1 MHRVF
6 AHRPLRATLTAV
18 LALLSIAVVASPA
31 TANIPAPITKTNPIR
46 VPALGNATDGTLT
59 TRVTYSDTAATAT
72 ASTGSTISL
81 GSGWLFRL
89 QTCVAYHL
97 NGTPPTSRCAERTF
111 DTRGN
116 TGSVFTFAPTVTLS
130 GRPRPTTQPWGY
142 LTPYTEVLYLSGST
156 WVVAAQSWPDNGLQ
170 GAGIAVA
177 AQGQNIGTLPPNGT
191 VTLDG
196 PFTSAINNGQPDS
209 ICTANPTVSD
219 GSPLPAGVST
229 SHPAFTGAPTY
240 YEVGL
245 PSGHYAGQ
253 SPRGVMLVLH
263 GGGWAKTGVGAVQF
277 VRADAQ
283 RWRNRGWETVNF
295 TYRSCGQSL
304 DDALW
309 FYDKA
314 RAWFDPRVQIC
325 ALGTSAGGHLSLLIG
340 AYRSGLYCVV
350 SQAGPTD
357 LRIIQNELAYDTVT
371 GLHDQTLGGRWV
383 HNLAAGAF
391 GEENLAQFSPAALA
405 SPSLNATRVLQAF
418 SADDPLVSFQ
428 QAADLAGAMRLVNAT
443 AYVDNVQLAAGTIP
457 FAHGRVTQAAL
468 TDFYARERQLV
479 APLTAPVATPVT
491 PPTATPITPPLATPV
506 SPPTATPITPPAD
519 TPLDT
524 P

>member
-1 MHRVF
+1 MTAMLCLNRMQRVF
-6 AHRPLRATLTAV
+6 AYRPLRATLTAA
-18 LALLSIAVVASPA
+18 LALGSVAVVASPA
-31 TANIPAPITKTNPIR
+31 AANIPAPITKTSPVR
-46 VPALGNATDGTLT
+46 VPAAGNATDGTLT
-59 TRVTYSDTAATAT
+59 TKVTYGETDATAT
-72 ASTGSTISL
+72 ASTGATISL

-97 NGTPPTSRCAERTF
+97 NGTPPTSRCAERSV
-111 DTRGN
+111 DTRAN
-116 TGSVFTFAPTVTLS
+116 PGSVVTYAPRVTLS
-130 GRPRPTTQPWGY
+130 RQPRPTTQPWGY
-142 LTPYTEVLYLSGST
+142 FTTYTEVLYLSGSS
-156 WVVAAQSWPDNGLQ
+156 WFVAAHSWPDDGLQ
-170 GAGIAVA
+170 GAGTAVA
-177 AQGQNIGTLPPNGT
+177 AQGQDSGTLPPNGT

-196 PFTSAINNGQPDS
+196 PFTSAVNSGQPDS

-229 SHPAFTGAPTY
+229 NHPAFPGAPGY

-263 GGGWAKTGVGAVQF
+263 GGGWAKTGVGAVEF

-304 DDALW
+304 DDTLW
-309 FYDKA
+309 FYDHA
-314 RAWFDPRVQIC
+314 RAWFDPGLNIC
-325 ALGTSAGGHLSLLIG
+325 ALGTSAGGHLALLIG
-340 AYRSGLYCVV
+340 ANRPGLYCVV
-350 SQAGPTD
+350 NQAGPTD
-357 LRIIQNELAYDTVT
+357 LRIIQNEFAYDTTT
-371 GLHDQTLGGRWV
+371 GLYDQTLGGRWV
-383 HNLAAGAF
+383 HNLASGAF
-391 GEENLAQFSPAALA
+391 GEENLDRFSPAALA
-405 SPSLNATRVLQAF
+405 SPTLSATRVLQAF
-418 SADDPLVSFQ
+418 SADDPLVPFQ
-428 QAADLAGAMRLVNAT
+428 QAADLASAMQAANPG

-457 FAHGRVTQAAL
+457 FGHGAVTQAAL

-479 APLTAPVATPVT
+479 APLTAPALTPLSSGVT
-491 PPTATPITPPLATPV
+491 A
-506 SPPTATPITPPAD
+506 PAL